1 MSRIPLPRTGIAI
14 ALSTFFSF
22 SSGAA
27 TVAPPPIATVVVT
40 AAGFEQASREAPAS
54 VTVLTREKLSQE
66 RFANLT
72 QALESLEGI
81 DVGAAA
87 DKTGGMQIAIRGMP
101 SDYTLIMID
110 GRRQNAA
117 GNVTPNGFTGTQN
130 SFMPPLGA
138 IERIEVIR
146 GPMSTLYGSD
156 AMGGVVN
163 IITRKV
169 GKRWMASLSGD
180 YTAQEDE
187 RFGDQRS
194 ARFYLSGPLRED
206 MLGLSVRG
214 STLRRAAADI
224 HYLKQD
230 GTRATPAM
238 GANPVRSEVDN
249 LGLRLAF
256 TPNRQ
261 HTVMLDA
268 DSARQRYDNSRGQ
281 LGTLG
286 VRGGY
291 GPEQEY
297 TRDQLALSYRAR
309 TAYGTWDSSY
319 MINRT
324 ETVGRTIPPGTPGAT
339 AGSARQLDAESK
351 VFDTK
356 FVLPWD
362 EHRSTIGAQWW
373 DAAMRDGVAPQ
384 GFTFKQKALFV
395 EDEWR
400 LRDGVTLTL
409 GTRYDR
415 HSVFGG
421 EFSPRVYAVWLATPH
436 WTVKGGVS
444 KGYKTPRVEQ
454 LSPGIV
460 GFGGQGTIPLIGSPG
475 LRPETSITT
484 ELGAY
489 FDNQA
494 GLTASAT
501 VFHNRFEDKI
511 TSGTGLPNCSYAQA
525 PNRPGCL
532 DIGQWPAVDAFG
544 QSVNVEEADTR
555 GLELA
560 ARFPLSRSLSANLNY
575 TYTHSEQKSGRNIGM
590 PLTDTPR
597 HAANARLGWDVSA
610 AWKAWLRAELRS
622 ERFRDPGTSA
632 ETRAAKAALGDYRG
646 YALLHLGGSYQ
657 ISRKLSVNAAI
668 YNLLGRDFVDYQ
680 PYRSSA
686 SAAPTYGNRFVNSQ
700 EGRRLWLAM
709 NADF

>member
-1 MSRIPLPRTGIAI
+1 MSPIPLRYTGIAI
-14 ALSTFFSF
+14 ALSALF
-22 SSGAA
+22 SSSSAA
-27 TVAPPPIATVVVT
+27 TTTFPFIPTVVVT
-40 AAGFEQASREAPAS
+40 AAGFEQTSREAPAS
-54 VTVLTREKLSQE
+54 VTVLTREKLAQE

-72 QALESLEGI
+72 HALESLEGI

-87 DKTGGMQIAIRGMP
+87 DKTGGLQVAIRGMP

-117 GNVTPNGFTGTQN
+117 GNVTPNGFTGTQT

-169 GKRWMASLSGD
+169 GKRWMTSLSGD
-180 YTAQEDE
+180 YTAQDDE

-194 ARFYLSGPLRED
+194 ARFYLSGPLRQD
-206 MLGLSVRG
+206 VLGLSVRG

-230 GTRATPAM
+230 GSRAIPAM
-238 GANPVRSEVDN
+238 GANPVRSGVDN

-256 TPNRQ
+256 TPDRQ
-261 HTVMLDA
+261 HTVLLDA
-268 DSARQRYDNSRGQ
+268 DTARQTYDNSRGQ
-281 LGTLG
+281 LGALG
-286 VRGGY
+286 IRGGY
-291 GPEQEY
+291 GPEQKY
-297 TRDQLALSYRAR
+297 TRDQLVLSYRAR
-309 TAYGTWDSSY
+309 MSFGTWDNSY

-324 ETVGRTIPPGTPGAT
+324 ETAGRTIPPGTPGAV
-339 AGSARQLDAESK
+339 AGSPRQLEAESK

-356 FVLPWD
+356 FLLPWAG
-362 EHRSTIGAQWW
+362 HLSTIGAQWW

-384 GFTFKQKALFV
+384 RFSFRQKALFV

-400 LRDGVTLTL
+400 LHNNVTLTL
-409 GTRYDR
+409 GSRYDR
-415 HSVFGG
+415 HSLFGG
-421 EFSPRVYAVWLATPH
+421 ELSPRAYAVWLTAPQ
-436 WTVKGGVS
+436 WTVKGGIS

-454 LSPGIV
+454 LASGII
-460 GFGGQGTIPLIGSPG
+460 GFGGQGSIPLIGSPG

-489 FDNQA
+489 FDDQA
-494 GLTASAT
+494 GFTGSVM

-511 TSGTGLPNCSYAQA
+511 TSGTGLLNCSYAQA

-532 DIGQWPAVDAFG
+532 DVGHWPNVDAFG

-555 GLELA
+555 GVELA
-560 ARFPLSRSLSANLNY
+560 TRFPLGSSLFANLNY
-575 TYTHSEQKSGRNIGM
+575 TYTDSEQNSGRNAGM

-597 HAANARLGWDVSA
+597 HAANARLAWDVSA
-610 AWKAWLRAELRS
+610 AWKTWLRAELRS
-622 ERFRDPGTSA
+622 ERFRDPGSSV
-632 ETRAAKAALGDYRG
+632 ETGAAKAELGDYRG

-657 ISRKLSVNAAI
+657 ISKKLALTAAI
-668 YNLLGRDFVDYQ
+668 YNLLGRDFIDYQ
-680 PYRSSA
+680 SYRSSA
-686 SAAPTYGNRFVNSQ
+686 SAVPTSANRFVNNQ
-700 EGRRLWLAM
+700 EGRRLWLAL